1 MVVPPMQSIS
11 GDKDGTYTSYIRGS
25 GPEFSSIFF
34 WREAKFFEALRR
46 TKKQTDREQ
55 HKALF
60 LTT

>member
-34 WREAKFFEALRR
+34 SGGRPNFSKLSEEQKNRQTVNNTRLFF
-46 TKKQTDREQ
+46 
-55 HKALF
+55 
-60 LTT
+60 